1 MSNKEVIDEVCEKGY
16 RLPKPT
22 IIQMPDD
29 IYELMQQM
37 WSLDPDK
44 RPQFDKICTELRKIR
59 VAYGFE
65 PTEIIKPPTRNS
77 VHANYSEGNKALTS
91 DNPSTDAKNENYQGM
106 DIKDEDENYQS

>member
-22 IIQMPDD
+22 IIEMPDS

-44 RPQFDKICTELRKIR
+44 RPQFDKICTELRQIR
-59 VAYGFE
+59 MDCGFE
-65 PTEIIKPPTRNS
+65 PIEVERVSAKTPNTKEYETQPKPT
-77 VHANYSEGNKALTS
+77 K
-91 DNPSTDAKNENYQGM
+91 ENYQEM
-106 DIKDEDENYQS
+106 ELKEENDQ